1 MTLPNRAKSI
11 HSISRQLASQYD
23 KKRQNVETNAIAYLY
38 QPYEPFTKE
47 KYDELIIFTE
57 KMLQDKKFNEVILFC
72 EEIISLSLS
81 GLRYYHDYYQRPLLI
96 LVTLSFLGW
105 IAVLLKVLTE
115 QKANAQAEASSGLN
129 SSVHSNMSKKP
140 LANAVFLFLCAIA
153 CYLVYGEIFNH
164 IHTLPRYELQFL
176 KIAIHILE
184 FFFSAQNLPF
194 QYYLYF
200 LMPIVLWWYALSPL
214 RVWIDAFKQVQSSR
228 KLCLLWIE
236 VLSYVLGSVAMVSV
250 KATPC

>member
-57 KMLQDKKFNEVILFC
+57 KMLQDKKFNEVILFS

-184 FFFSAQNLPF
+184 IFFFSTKFTIP
-194 QYYLYF
+194 
-200 LMPIVLWWYALSPL
+200 VLFVFPNAYS
-214 RVWIDAFKQVQSSR
+214 F
-228 KLCLLWIE
+228 
-236 VLSYVLGSVAMVSV
+236 MVV
-250 KATPC
+250 CIITVTRLD